1 MATTDLPVEGLVMAH
16 VIVDAPLPQQF
27 GMVST
32 LKHFALSEDVDDVGI
47 LYSGETVGHSNSSPS
62 LGHPFKGRLH
72 ELLAF
77 GVKRASRFIKQQHTR
92 ITDKSPG
99 NRQPLL
105 LSAT

>member
-1 MATTDLPVEGLVMAH
+1 MATTDLPVEGLVMALHYTVSIIQGRNWNDSRSTNH

-77 GVKRASRFIKQQHTR
+77 CLIMLVS
-92 ITDKSPG
+92 
-99 NRQPLL
+99 
-105 LSAT
+105 